1 MTPRE
6 ALKRYFGYDSFR
18 PGQEEIVSALLAGRD
33 ALAIMP
39 TGAGKSLCY
48 QVPALLLPGL
58 TLVIS
63 PLISLMQDQVKG
75 LNAAGI
81 HAAFINS
88 SLTETQIARALDLA
102 AEGSYKLVYVA
113 PERLESPVFRSFAA
127 GADISMVTVD
137 EAHCIS
143 QWGQDFR
150 PSYLKILD
158 FIDSLPR
165 RPIVSAFTAT
175 ATREVKDDIVCTL
188 RLHDPKVLVT
198 GFDRPNLYFQVE
210 RTRRKDDFVI
220 QYLRDHPGESGI
232 IYCAT
237 RKNVDKLQELLTE
250 YGFTA
255 TKYHAGLSA
264 EARRKNQN
272 DFIYDTA
279 PVIVATNA
287 FGMGIDKSNV
297 RFVLH
302 YNMPQSMENYYQ
314 EAGRAGRD
322 GLPSQCVLLF
332 SAQDVIINEEDCGTL
347 RGLTATAIKRNDD
360 VVQTLYDRIL
370 GRTALNDVIHPLTG
384 EVLCKAGEE
393 ITESIAEAIEK
404 SPLESVEIRSVLTCE
419 SRRGVCAKC
428 YGRNLATARMVQR
441 GEVVGVIAAQ
451 SIGEPGTQLTLR
463 TFHVGGVAAG
473 TAVETNVVSK
483 YEGRLEIDELRTVK
497 GKNPQGEAVDI
508 VISRQSEFRIVDP
521 KTEIVLYT
529 HNLPYGSM
537 LYMSDGAEVKKGDMI
552 CEWDPYNAVII
563 SEHEGKAVYD
573 SVIEGV
579 TYRDE
584 RDEQTGLSEKVIIES
599 KDKTKNP
606 VIKVINKEGEE
617 VKSYNLPVSAHVVV
631 KDNAKI
637 KAGDILIKI
646 PRAVGKSGGDI
657 TGGLP
662 RVTELFEARNPS
674 NPAIVSEIDGE
685 VTFGKIKRGNREIII
700 TSKEGDVRRYL
711 VPLSRQIIV
720 QENDYVK
727 AGGALSDG
735 AITPSDIL
743 NILGL
748 TKVQEYIV
756 NEVQEVYRMQ
766 GVKINDKH
774 FEVIVRQMM
783 SKVKIEDPGDTRFFE
798 DQIVDKWEF
807 MDVNDELYDKVV
819 VTDAGDSTAVQ
830 PGQIISMRKLR
841 DENSSLK
848 RRDLNLVKVR
858 DIVPATSTQ
867 ILQGITRAALQTSS
881 FISAAS
887 FQETTKVLNEAA
899 IQGKVDPLEN
909 LKENVICGHLIPG
922 GTGMREYDNLV
933 VGLKEDLEAIQ
944 AAK

>member
-332 SAQDVIINEEDCGTL
+332 SAQDVIINKFLLDKKDFAEMDDEEADLLRQRDLQRLQTMERYCQTTECLRNYILAYFGEHPIAPCGNCGSCNNDFDEVDMTDAAKWMINCVAELHGRYGKAILFGTL
-347 RGLTATAIKRNDD
+347 QGANRARLRELGAERFKSYGRMKDTPRETLERLLAQLLEDGYLVQSDD
-360 VVQTLYDRIL
+360 QYAVLHIGDI
-370 GRTALNDVIHPLTG
+370 APL
-384 EVLCKAGEE
+384 KAGGQVLVKLPPQREPE
-393 ITESIAEAIEK
+393 QARAPKPKRRSPMDALTSAGLELFSQLRQLRFDTAQREGLPPYVVFGDKSLVDMCLRAPRRAEDMLGIYGMGERKYEK
-404 SPLESVEIRSVLTCE
+404 
-419 SRRGVCAKC
+419 
-428 YGRNLATARMVQR
+428 YGAAFFA
-441 GEVVGVIAAQ
+441 VIAAYRADHPDAVL
-451 SIGEPGTQLTLR
+451 SLDPPAPEPEKPLPSEKKKKPPKAERPAFYLTAEDARSFNYQDSYTGAELKAALIE
-463 TFHVGGVAAG
+463 AAG
-473 TAVETNVVSK
+473 DPDVKAPTIK
-483 YEGRLEIDELRTVK
+483 EIDEWLLAQRLIGMERLPTKGFYYVPTPAGVDAGLRSEDKVSARGTPYSVLLFTPEAQRMVVEHFIK
-497 GKNPQGEAVDI
+497 PEASPSGEAV
-508 VISRQSEFRIVDP
+508 
-521 KTEIVLYT
+521 T
-529 HNLPYGSM
+529 
-537 LYMSDGAEVKKGDMI
+537 KGD
-552 CEWDPYNAVII
+552 
-563 SEHEGKAVYD
+563 
-573 SVIEGV
+573 
-579 TYRDE
+579 
-584 RDEQTGLSEKVIIES
+584 
-599 KDKTKNP
+599 
-606 VIKVINKEGEE
+606 
-617 VKSYNLPVSAHVVV
+617 
-631 KDNAKI
+631 
-637 KAGDILIKI
+637 
-646 PRAVGKSGGDI
+646 
-657 TGGLP
+657 
-662 RVTELFEARNPS
+662 
-674 NPAIVSEIDGE
+674 
-685 VTFGKIKRGNREIII
+685 
-700 TSKEGDVRRYL
+700 
-711 VPLSRQIIV
+711 
-720 QENDYVK
+720 
-727 AGGALSDG
+727 
-735 AITPSDIL
+735 
-743 NILGL
+743 
-748 TKVQEYIV
+748 
-756 NEVQEVYRMQ
+756 
-766 GVKINDKH
+766 
-774 FEVIVRQMM
+774 
-783 SKVKIEDPGDTRFFE
+783 
-798 DQIVDKWEF
+798 
-807 MDVNDELYDKVV
+807 
-819 VTDAGDSTAVQ
+819 
-830 PGQIISMRKLR
+830 
-841 DENSSLK
+841 
-848 RRDLNLVKVR
+848 
-858 DIVPATSTQ
+858 
-867 ILQGITRAALQTSS
+867 
-881 FISAAS
+881 
-887 FQETTKVLNEAA
+887 
-899 IQGKVDPLEN
+899 
-909 LKENVICGHLIPG
+909 
-922 GTGMREYDNLV
+922 
-933 VGLKEDLEAIQ
+933 
-944 AAK
+944 

>member
-1 MTPRE
+1 MTPLE
-6 ALKRYFGYDSFR
+6 SLKRYFGYDSFR

-113 PERLESPVFRSFAA
+113 PERLESPVFRSFAV
-127 GADISMVTVD
+127 GADISMITVD

-220 QYLRDHPGESGI
+220 QYLRGHPGESGI

-250 YGFTA
+250 YGFAA
-255 TKYHAGLSA
+255 TKYHAGLPA

-332 SAQDVIINEEDCGTL
+332 SAQDVIINKFLLDKKDFAEMDDEEADLLRQRDLQRLQTMERYCQTTECLRNYILAYFGEHPTAPCGNCGSCNNDFDEVDMTDAAKWMINCVAELHGRYGKAILFGTL
-347 RGLTATAIKRNDD
+347 QGANRARLRELGAERFKSYGRMKDTPRETLERLLAQLLEDGYLVQSDDQYAVLHIGDIAPLKAGGQVLVKLPPQREPEQTRAPKPKRRSPMDALTSAGLELFNQLRQLRFDTAQREGLPPYVVFGDKSLVDMCLRAPRRAEDMLGIYGMGERKYEKYGAAFFAVIDAYRADHPDAVLSLDPPAPEPEKPLPSEKKKKPPKAERPAFYLTADD
-360 VVQTLYDRIL
+360 ARSFNYQDSYTGAELKA
-370 GRTALNDVIHPLTG
+370 AL
-384 EVLCKAGEE
+384 
-393 ITESIAEAIEK
+393 IE
-404 SPLESVEIRSVLTCE
+404 
-419 SRRGVCAKC
+419 
-428 YGRNLATARMVQR
+428 
-441 GEVVGVIAAQ
+441 
-451 SIGEPGTQLTLR
+451 
-463 TFHVGGVAAG
+463 AAG
-473 TAVETNVVSK
+473 DPDVKAPTIK
-483 YEGRLEIDELRTVK
+483 EIDEWLLAQRLIGMERLPTKGFYYVPTPAGVDAGLRSEDKVSARGTPYSVLLFTPEAQRMVVEHFVK
-497 GKNPQGEAVDI
+497 AEASPTGEAV
-508 VISRQSEFRIVDP
+508 
-521 KTEIVLYT
+521 T
-529 HNLPYGSM
+529 
-537 LYMSDGAEVKKGDMI
+537 
-552 CEWDPYNAVII
+552 
-563 SEHEGKAVYD
+563 
-573 SVIEGV
+573 
-579 TYRDE
+579 
-584 RDEQTGLSEKVIIES
+584 
-599 KDKTKNP
+599 
-606 VIKVINKEGEE
+606 
-617 VKSYNLPVSAHVVV
+617 
-631 KDNAKI
+631 
-637 KAGDILIKI
+637 
-646 PRAVGKSGGDI
+646 
-657 TGGLP
+657 
-662 RVTELFEARNPS
+662 
-674 NPAIVSEIDGE
+674 
-685 VTFGKIKRGNREIII
+685 
-700 TSKEGDVRRYL
+700 EGD
-711 VPLSRQIIV
+711 
-720 QENDYVK
+720 
-727 AGGALSDG
+727 
-735 AITPSDIL
+735 
-743 NILGL
+743 
-748 TKVQEYIV
+748 
-756 NEVQEVYRMQ
+756 
-766 GVKINDKH
+766 
-774 FEVIVRQMM
+774 
-783 SKVKIEDPGDTRFFE
+783 
-798 DQIVDKWEF
+798 
-807 MDVNDELYDKVV
+807 
-819 VTDAGDSTAVQ
+819 
-830 PGQIISMRKLR
+830 
-841 DENSSLK
+841 
-848 RRDLNLVKVR
+848 
-858 DIVPATSTQ
+858 
-867 ILQGITRAALQTSS
+867 
-881 FISAAS
+881 
-887 FQETTKVLNEAA
+887 
-899 IQGKVDPLEN
+899 
-909 LKENVICGHLIPG
+909 
-922 GTGMREYDNLV
+922 
-933 VGLKEDLEAIQ
+933 
-944 AAK
+944 

>member
-1 MTPRE
+1 MTPLE
-6 ALKRYFGYDSFR
+6 TLKRYFGYDSFR

-113 PERLESPVFRSFAA
+113 PERLESPVFRSFSA

-250 YGFTA
+250 YGFAA

-332 SAQDVIINEEDCGTL
+332 SAQDVIINKFLLDKKDFAEMDDEEADLLRQRDLQRLQTMERYCQTTECLRNYILAYFGEHPTAPCGNCGSCNNDFDEVDMTDAAKWMINCVAELRGRYGKAILFGTL
-347 RGLTATAIKRNDD
+347 QGANRARLRELGAERFKSYGRMKDTPRETLERLLAQLLEDGYLVQSDDQYAVLHIGDIAPLKAGGQVLVKLPPQREPEKARAPKPKRRSPMDALTSAGLELFNQLRQLRFDTAQREGLPPYVVFGDKSLVDMCLRAPRRAEDMLGIYGMGERKYEKYGAAFFAVIDAYRADHPDAVLSLDPPAPEPEKPLPSEKKKKPPKAERPAFYLTAEDARSFNYQDSYTGAELKA
-360 VVQTLYDRIL
+360 
-370 GRTALNDVIHPLTG
+370 AL
-384 EVLCKAGEE
+384 
-393 ITESIAEAIEK
+393 IE
-404 SPLESVEIRSVLTCE
+404 
-419 SRRGVCAKC
+419 
-428 YGRNLATARMVQR
+428 
-441 GEVVGVIAAQ
+441 
-451 SIGEPGTQLTLR
+451 
-463 TFHVGGVAAG
+463 AAG
-473 TAVETNVVSK
+473 DPDVKAPTIK
-483 YEGRLEIDELRTVK
+483 EIDEWLLAQRLIGMERLPTKGFYYMPTPAGVDAGLR
-497 GKNPQGEAVDI
+497 
-508 VISRQSEFRIVDP
+508 SE
-521 KTEIVLYT
+521 
-529 HNLPYGSM
+529 
-537 LYMSDGAEVKKGDMI
+537 
-552 CEWDPYNAVII
+552 
-563 SEHEGKAVYD
+563 
-573 SVIEGV
+573 
-579 TYRDE
+579 
-584 RDEQTGLSEKVIIES
+584 
-599 KDKTKNP
+599 DK
-606 VIKVINKEGEE
+606 
-617 VKSYNLPVSAHVVV
+617 VSARGTPYSVLLFTPEAQRMVVEHF
-631 KDNAKI
+631 I
-637 KAGDILIKI
+637 KPD
-646 PRAVGKSGGDI
+646 
-657 TGGLP
+657 
-662 RVTELFEARNPS
+662 
-674 NPAIVSEIDGE
+674 
-685 VTFGKIKRGNREIII
+685 
-700 TSKEGDVRRYL
+700 
-711 VPLSRQIIV
+711 
-720 QENDYVK
+720 
-727 AGGALSDG
+727 
-735 AITPSDIL
+735 
-743 NILGL
+743 
-748 TKVQEYIV
+748 
-756 NEVQEVYRMQ
+756 
-766 GVKINDKH
+766 
-774 FEVIVRQMM
+774 
-783 SKVKIEDPGDTRFFE
+783 
-798 DQIVDKWEF
+798 
-807 MDVNDELYDKVV
+807 
-819 VTDAGDSTAVQ
+819 
-830 PGQIISMRKLR
+830 
-841 DENSSLK
+841 
-848 RRDLNLVKVR
+848 
-858 DIVPATSTQ
+858 
-867 ILQGITRAALQTSS
+867 
-881 FISAAS
+881 
-887 FQETTKVLNEAA
+887 
-899 IQGKVDPLEN
+899 
-909 LKENVICGHLIPG
+909 
-922 GTGMREYDNLV
+922 
-933 VGLKEDLEAIQ
+933 
-944 AAK
+944 

>member
-250 YGFTA
+250 YGFAA

-332 SAQDVIINEEDCGTL
+332 SAQDVIINKFLLDKKDFAEMDDEEADLLRQRDLQRLQTMERYCQTTECLRNYILAYFGEHPTAPCGNCGSCNNDFDEVDMTDAAKWMINCVAELHGRYGKAILFGTL
-347 RGLTATAIKRNDD
+347 QGANRARLRE
-360 VVQTLYDRIL
+360 L
-370 GRTALNDVIHPLTG
+370 G
-384 EVLCKAGEE
+384 
-393 ITESIAEAIEK
+393 AERFK
-404 SPLESVEIRSVLTCE
+404 S
-419 SRRGVCAKC
+419 
-428 YGRNLATARMVQR
+428 YGRMKDTPRETLERLLAQLLEDGYLVQSDD
-441 GEVVGVIAAQ
+441 Q
-451 SIGEPGTQLTLR
+451 Y
-463 TFHVGGVAAG
+463 
-473 TAVETNVVSK
+473 AV
-483 YEGRLEIDELRTVK
+483 LHI
-497 GKNPQGEAVDI
+497 
-508 VISRQSEFRIVDP
+508 
-521 KTEIVLYT
+521 
-529 HNLPYGSM
+529 
-537 LYMSDGAEVKKGDMI
+537 
-552 CEWDPYNAVII
+552 
-563 SEHEGKAVYD
+563 
-573 SVIEGV
+573 
-579 TYRDE
+579 
-584 RDEQTGLSEKVIIES
+584 
-599 KDKTKNP
+599 
-606 VIKVINKEGEE
+606 
-617 VKSYNLPVSAHVVV
+617 
-631 KDNAKI
+631 
-637 KAGDILIKI
+637 GDI
-646 PRAVGKSGGDI
+646 A
-657 TGGLP
+657 
-662 RVTELFEARNPS
+662 
-674 NPAIVSEIDGE
+674 
-685 VTFGKIKRGNREIII
+685 
-700 TSKEGDVRRYL
+700 
-711 VPLSRQIIV
+711 PL
-720 QENDYVK
+720 K
-727 AGGALSDG
+727 AGGQVL
-735 AITPSDIL
+735 
-743 NILGL
+743 
-748 TKVQEYIV
+748 
-756 NEVQEVYRMQ
+756 
-766 GVKINDKH
+766 VKLPPQR
-774 FEVIVRQMM
+774 EPEQ
-783 SKVKIEDPGDTRFFE
+783 TRAP
-798 DQIVDKWEF
+798 K
-807 MDVNDELYDKVV
+807 
-819 VTDAGDSTAVQ
+819 
-830 PGQIISMRKLR
+830 P
-841 DENSSLK
+841 K
-848 RRDLNLVKVR
+848 RRSPMDALTSAGLELFNQLRQLRFDTAQREGLPPYVVFGDKSLVDMCLRAPRRAEDMLGIYGMGERKYEKYGAAFFAVIDAYR
-858 DIVPATSTQ
+858 ADHPDAVLSLDPPAPEPEKPLPSEKKKKPPKAERPAFYLTAEDARSFNYQDSYTGAE
-867 ILQGITRAALQTSS
+867 LKAAL
-881 FISAAS
+881 I
-887 FQETTKVLNEAA
+887 EAA
-899 IQGKVDPLEN
+899 GASLRYLPPYSPDFNPIENAFAKLKALLRKAAARTVEALWTAIGRLVDLFTPAECAN
-909 LKENVICGHLIPG
+909 YFEAAG
-922 GTGMREYDNLV
+922 YD
-933 VGLKEDLEAIQ
+933 AT
-944 AAK
+944 

>member
-250 YGFTA
+250 YGFAA

-332 SAQDVIINEEDCGTL
+332 SAQDVIINKFLLDKKDFAEMDDEEADLLRQRDLQRLQTMERYCQTTECLRNYILAYFGEHPTAPCGNCGSCNNDFDEVDMTDAAKWMINCVAELRGRYGKAILFGTL
-347 RGLTATAIKRNDD
+347 QGANRARLRELGAERFKSYGRMKDTPRETLERLLAQLLEDGYLVQSDDQYAVLHIGDIAPLKAGGQVLVKLPPQREPEQARAPKPKRRSPMDALTSAGLELFSQLRQLRFDTAQREGLPPYVVFGDKSLVDMCLRAPRRAEDMLGIYGMGERKYEKYGAAFFAVIDAYRADHPDAVLSLDPPAPEPEKPLPSEKKKKPPKAERPAFYLTAEDARSFNYQDSYTGAELKAALIEAVGDPDVKAPTIK
-360 VVQTLYDRIL
+360 
-370 GRTALNDVIHPLTG
+370 
-384 EVLCKAGEE
+384 
-393 ITESIAEAIEK
+393 
-404 SPLESVEIRSVLTCE
+404 
-419 SRRGVCAKC
+419 
-428 YGRNLATARMVQR
+428 
-441 GEVVGVIAAQ
+441 
-451 SIGEPGTQLTLR
+451 
-463 TFHVGGVAAG
+463 
-473 TAVETNVVSK
+473 
-483 YEGRLEIDELRTVK
+483 EIDEWLLAQRLIGMERLPTKGFYYVPTPSGVDAGLR
-497 GKNPQGEAVDI
+497 
-508 VISRQSEFRIVDP
+508 SE
-521 KTEIVLYT
+521 
-529 HNLPYGSM
+529 
-537 LYMSDGAEVKKGDMI
+537 
-552 CEWDPYNAVII
+552 
-563 SEHEGKAVYD
+563 
-573 SVIEGV
+573 
-579 TYRDE
+579 
-584 RDEQTGLSEKVIIES
+584 
-599 KDKTKNP
+599 DK
-606 VIKVINKEGEE
+606 
-617 VKSYNLPVSAHVVV
+617 VSARGTPYSVLLFTPEAQRMVVEHF
-631 KDNAKI
+631 I
-637 KAGDILIKI
+637 KPD
-646 PRAVGKSGGDI
+646 
-657 TGGLP
+657 
-662 RVTELFEARNPS
+662 
-674 NPAIVSEIDGE
+674 
-685 VTFGKIKRGNREIII
+685 
-700 TSKEGDVRRYL
+700 
-711 VPLSRQIIV
+711 
-720 QENDYVK
+720 
-727 AGGALSDG
+727 
-735 AITPSDIL
+735 
-743 NILGL
+743 
-748 TKVQEYIV
+748 
-756 NEVQEVYRMQ
+756 
-766 GVKINDKH
+766 
-774 FEVIVRQMM
+774 
-783 SKVKIEDPGDTRFFE
+783 
-798 DQIVDKWEF
+798 
-807 MDVNDELYDKVV
+807 
-819 VTDAGDSTAVQ
+819 
-830 PGQIISMRKLR
+830 
-841 DENSSLK
+841 
-848 RRDLNLVKVR
+848 
-858 DIVPATSTQ
+858 
-867 ILQGITRAALQTSS
+867 
-881 FISAAS
+881 
-887 FQETTKVLNEAA
+887 
-899 IQGKVDPLEN
+899 
-909 LKENVICGHLIPG
+909 
-922 GTGMREYDNLV
+922 
-933 VGLKEDLEAIQ
+933 
-944 AAK
+944 

>member
-88 SLTETQIARALDLA
+88 SLTETQIAHALDLA

-250 YGFTA
+250 YGFAA

-332 SAQDVIINEEDCGTL
+332 SAQDVIINKFLLDKKDFAEMDDEEADLLRQRDLQRLQTMERYCQTTECLRNYILAYFGEHPTAPCGNCGSCNNDFDEVDMTDAAKWMINCVAELHGRYGKAMLFGTL
-347 RGLTATAIKRNDD
+347 QGANRARLRELGAERFKSYGRMKDTPRETLERLLAQLLEDGYLVQSDDQYAVLHIGDIAPLKAGGQVLVKLPPQREPVQARAPKPKRRSPMDALTSAGLELFNQLRQLRFDTAQREGLPPYVVFGDKSLVDMCLRAPRRAEDMLGIYGMGERKYEKYGASFFAVIDAYRADHPDAVLSLDPPAPEPEKPLPSEKKKKPPKAERPAFYLTAEDARSFNYQDSYTGAELKA
-360 VVQTLYDRIL
+360 
-370 GRTALNDVIHPLTG
+370 AL
-384 EVLCKAGEE
+384 
-393 ITESIAEAIEK
+393 IE
-404 SPLESVEIRSVLTCE
+404 
-419 SRRGVCAKC
+419 
-428 YGRNLATARMVQR
+428 
-441 GEVVGVIAAQ
+441 
-451 SIGEPGTQLTLR
+451 
-463 TFHVGGVAAG
+463 AAG
-473 TAVETNVVSK
+473 DPDVKAPTI
-483 YEGRLEIDELRTVK
+483 REIDEWLLAQRLIGMERLPTKGFYYVPTPAGVDAGLRSEDKVSARGTPYSVLLFTPEAQRMVVEHFIK
-497 GKNPQGEAVDI
+497 PEASPSGEAV
-508 VISRQSEFRIVDP
+508 
-521 KTEIVLYT
+521 
-529 HNLPYGSM
+529 
-537 LYMSDGAEVKKGDMI
+537 
-552 CEWDPYNAVII
+552 
-563 SEHEGKAVYD
+563 
-573 SVIEGV
+573 IEG
-579 TYRDE
+579 D
-584 RDEQTGLSEKVIIES
+584 
-599 KDKTKNP
+599 
-606 VIKVINKEGEE
+606 
-617 VKSYNLPVSAHVVV
+617 
-631 KDNAKI
+631 
-637 KAGDILIKI
+637 
-646 PRAVGKSGGDI
+646 
-657 TGGLP
+657 
-662 RVTELFEARNPS
+662 
-674 NPAIVSEIDGE
+674 
-685 VTFGKIKRGNREIII
+685 
-700 TSKEGDVRRYL
+700 
-711 VPLSRQIIV
+711 
-720 QENDYVK
+720 
-727 AGGALSDG
+727 
-735 AITPSDIL
+735 
-743 NILGL
+743 
-748 TKVQEYIV
+748 
-756 NEVQEVYRMQ
+756 
-766 GVKINDKH
+766 
-774 FEVIVRQMM
+774 
-783 SKVKIEDPGDTRFFE
+783 
-798 DQIVDKWEF
+798 
-807 MDVNDELYDKVV
+807 
-819 VTDAGDSTAVQ
+819 
-830 PGQIISMRKLR
+830 
-841 DENSSLK
+841 
-848 RRDLNLVKVR
+848 
-858 DIVPATSTQ
+858 
-867 ILQGITRAALQTSS
+867 
-881 FISAAS
+881 
-887 FQETTKVLNEAA
+887 
-899 IQGKVDPLEN
+899 
-909 LKENVICGHLIPG
+909 
-922 GTGMREYDNLV
+922 
-933 VGLKEDLEAIQ
+933 
-944 AAK
+944 

>member
-250 YGFTA
+250 YGFAA

-332 SAQDVIINEEDCGTL
+332 SAQDVIINKFLLDKKDFAEMDDEEADLLRQRDLQRLQTMERYCQTTECLRNYILAYFGEHPTAPCGNCGSCNNDFDEVDMTDAAKWMINCVAELRGRYGKAILFGTL
-347 RGLTATAIKRNDD
+347 QGANRARLRELGAEHFKSYGRMKDTPRETLERLLAQLLEDGYLVQSDDQYAVLHIGDIAPLKAGGQVLVKLPPQREPEQARAPKPKRRSPMDALTSAGQELFNQLRQLRFDTAQREGLPPYVVFGDKSLVDMCLRAPRRAEDMLGIYGMGERKYEKYGAAFFAVIDAYRADHPDAVLSQDPPAPEPEKPLPSEKKKKPPKAERPAFYLTAEDARSFNYQDSYTGAELKA
-360 VVQTLYDRIL
+360 
-370 GRTALNDVIHPLTG
+370 AL
-384 EVLCKAGEE
+384 
-393 ITESIAEAIEK
+393 IE
-404 SPLESVEIRSVLTCE
+404 
-419 SRRGVCAKC
+419 
-428 YGRNLATARMVQR
+428 
-441 GEVVGVIAAQ
+441 
-451 SIGEPGTQLTLR
+451 
-463 TFHVGGVAAG
+463 AAG
-473 TAVETNVVSK
+473 DPDVKAPTIK
-483 YEGRLEIDELRTVK
+483 EIDEWLLAQRLIGMERLPTKGFYYVPTPAGVDAGLR
-497 GKNPQGEAVDI
+497 
-508 VISRQSEFRIVDP
+508 SE
-521 KTEIVLYT
+521 
-529 HNLPYGSM
+529 
-537 LYMSDGAEVKKGDMI
+537 
-552 CEWDPYNAVII
+552 
-563 SEHEGKAVYD
+563 
-573 SVIEGV
+573 
-579 TYRDE
+579 
-584 RDEQTGLSEKVIIES
+584 
-599 KDKTKNP
+599 DK
-606 VIKVINKEGEE
+606 
-617 VKSYNLPVSAHVVV
+617 VSARGTPYSVLLFTPEAQRMVVEHF
-631 KDNAKI
+631 I
-637 KAGDILIKI
+637 KPD
-646 PRAVGKSGGDI
+646 
-657 TGGLP
+657 
-662 RVTELFEARNPS
+662 
-674 NPAIVSEIDGE
+674 
-685 VTFGKIKRGNREIII
+685 
-700 TSKEGDVRRYL
+700 
-711 VPLSRQIIV
+711 
-720 QENDYVK
+720 
-727 AGGALSDG
+727 
-735 AITPSDIL
+735 
-743 NILGL
+743 
-748 TKVQEYIV
+748 
-756 NEVQEVYRMQ
+756 
-766 GVKINDKH
+766 
-774 FEVIVRQMM
+774 
-783 SKVKIEDPGDTRFFE
+783 
-798 DQIVDKWEF
+798 
-807 MDVNDELYDKVV
+807 
-819 VTDAGDSTAVQ
+819 
-830 PGQIISMRKLR
+830 
-841 DENSSLK
+841 
-848 RRDLNLVKVR
+848 
-858 DIVPATSTQ
+858 
-867 ILQGITRAALQTSS
+867 
-881 FISAAS
+881 
-887 FQETTKVLNEAA
+887 
-899 IQGKVDPLEN
+899 
-909 LKENVICGHLIPG
+909 
-922 GTGMREYDNLV
+922 
-933 VGLKEDLEAIQ
+933 
-944 AAK
+944 

>member
-220 QYLRDHPGESGI
+220 QYLRGHPGESGI

-250 YGFTA
+250 YGFAA

-322 GLPSQCVLLF
+322 GLSSQCVLLF
-332 SAQDVIINEEDCGTL
+332 SAQDVIINKFLLDKKDFAEMDDEEADLLRQRDLQRLQTMERYCQTTECLRNYILAYFGEHPTAPCGNCGSCNNDFDEVDMTDAAKWMINCVAELRGRYGKAILFGTL
-347 RGLTATAIKRNDD
+347 QGANRARLRELGAERFKSYGRMKDTPRETLERLLAQLLEDGYLVQSDDQYAVLHIGDIAPLKAGGQVLVKLPPQRETEQARAPKPKRRSPMDALTSAGLELFNQLRQLRFDTAQREGLPPYVVFGDKSLVDMCLRAPRRAEDMLGIYGMGERKYEKYGAAFFAVIDAYRADHPDAVLSLDPPAPEPEKPLPSEKKKKPPKAERPAFYLTAEDARSFNYQDSYTGAELKA
-360 VVQTLYDRIL
+360 
-370 GRTALNDVIHPLTG
+370 AL
-384 EVLCKAGEE
+384 
-393 ITESIAEAIEK
+393 IE
-404 SPLESVEIRSVLTCE
+404 
-419 SRRGVCAKC
+419 
-428 YGRNLATARMVQR
+428 
-441 GEVVGVIAAQ
+441 
-451 SIGEPGTQLTLR
+451 
-463 TFHVGGVAAG
+463 AAG
-473 TAVETNVVSK
+473 DPDVKAPTIK
-483 YEGRLEIDELRTVK
+483 EIDEWLLAQRLIGMERLPTKGFYYVPTPAGVDAGLRSEDKVSARGTPYSVLLFTPEAQRMVVEHFIK
-497 GKNPQGEAVDI
+497 PEASPSGEAV
-508 VISRQSEFRIVDP
+508 
-521 KTEIVLYT
+521 T
-529 HNLPYGSM
+529 
-537 LYMSDGAEVKKGDMI
+537 
-552 CEWDPYNAVII
+552 
-563 SEHEGKAVYD
+563 
-573 SVIEGV
+573 
-579 TYRDE
+579 
-584 RDEQTGLSEKVIIES
+584 
-599 KDKTKNP
+599 
-606 VIKVINKEGEE
+606 
-617 VKSYNLPVSAHVVV
+617 
-631 KDNAKI
+631 
-637 KAGDILIKI
+637 
-646 PRAVGKSGGDI
+646 
-657 TGGLP
+657 
-662 RVTELFEARNPS
+662 
-674 NPAIVSEIDGE
+674 
-685 VTFGKIKRGNREIII
+685 
-700 TSKEGDVRRYL
+700 EGD
-711 VPLSRQIIV
+711 
-720 QENDYVK
+720 
-727 AGGALSDG
+727 
-735 AITPSDIL
+735 
-743 NILGL
+743 
-748 TKVQEYIV
+748 
-756 NEVQEVYRMQ
+756 
-766 GVKINDKH
+766 
-774 FEVIVRQMM
+774 
-783 SKVKIEDPGDTRFFE
+783 
-798 DQIVDKWEF
+798 
-807 MDVNDELYDKVV
+807 
-819 VTDAGDSTAVQ
+819 
-830 PGQIISMRKLR
+830 
-841 DENSSLK
+841 
-848 RRDLNLVKVR
+848 
-858 DIVPATSTQ
+858 
-867 ILQGITRAALQTSS
+867 
-881 FISAAS
+881 
-887 FQETTKVLNEAA
+887 
-899 IQGKVDPLEN
+899 
-909 LKENVICGHLIPG
+909 
-922 GTGMREYDNLV
+922 
-933 VGLKEDLEAIQ
+933 
-944 AAK
+944 

>member
-250 YGFTA
+250 YGFAA

-332 SAQDVIINEEDCGTL
+332 SAQDVIINKFLLDKKDFAEMDDEEADLLRQRDLQRLQTMERYCQTTECLRNYILAYFGEHPTAPCGNCGSCNNDFDEVDMTDAAKWMINCVAELRGRYGKAILFGTL
-347 RGLTATAIKRNDD
+347 QGANRARLRELGAERFKSYGRMKDTPRETLERLLAQLLEDGYLVQSDDQYAVLHIGDIATLKAGGQVLVKLPPQREPEKARAPKPKRRSPMDALTSAGLELFSQLRQLRFDTAQREGLPPYVVFGDKSLVDMCLRAPRRAEDMLGIYGMGERKYEKYGAAFFAVIDAYRADHPDAVLSLDPPAPEPEKPLPSEKKKKPPKAERPAFYLTAEDARSFNYQDSYTGAELKA
-360 VVQTLYDRIL
+360 
-370 GRTALNDVIHPLTG
+370 AL
-384 EVLCKAGEE
+384 
-393 ITESIAEAIEK
+393 IE
-404 SPLESVEIRSVLTCE
+404 
-419 SRRGVCAKC
+419 
-428 YGRNLATARMVQR
+428 
-441 GEVVGVIAAQ
+441 
-451 SIGEPGTQLTLR
+451 
-463 TFHVGGVAAG
+463 AAG
-473 TAVETNVVSK
+473 DPDVKAPTIK
-483 YEGRLEIDELRTVK
+483 EIDEWLLAQRLIGMERLPTKGFYYVPTPAGVDAGLR
-497 GKNPQGEAVDI
+497 
-508 VISRQSEFRIVDP
+508 SE
-521 KTEIVLYT
+521 
-529 HNLPYGSM
+529 
-537 LYMSDGAEVKKGDMI
+537 
-552 CEWDPYNAVII
+552 
-563 SEHEGKAVYD
+563 
-573 SVIEGV
+573 
-579 TYRDE
+579 
-584 RDEQTGLSEKVIIES
+584 
-599 KDKTKNP
+599 DK
-606 VIKVINKEGEE
+606 
-617 VKSYNLPVSAHVVV
+617 VSARGTPYSVLLFTPEAQRMVVEHF
-631 KDNAKI
+631 I
-637 KAGDILIKI
+637 KPD
-646 PRAVGKSGGDI
+646 
-657 TGGLP
+657 
-662 RVTELFEARNPS
+662 
-674 NPAIVSEIDGE
+674 
-685 VTFGKIKRGNREIII
+685 
-700 TSKEGDVRRYL
+700 
-711 VPLSRQIIV
+711 
-720 QENDYVK
+720 
-727 AGGALSDG
+727 
-735 AITPSDIL
+735 
-743 NILGL
+743 
-748 TKVQEYIV
+748 
-756 NEVQEVYRMQ
+756 
-766 GVKINDKH
+766 
-774 FEVIVRQMM
+774 
-783 SKVKIEDPGDTRFFE
+783 
-798 DQIVDKWEF
+798 
-807 MDVNDELYDKVV
+807 
-819 VTDAGDSTAVQ
+819 
-830 PGQIISMRKLR
+830 
-841 DENSSLK
+841 
-848 RRDLNLVKVR
+848 
-858 DIVPATSTQ
+858 
-867 ILQGITRAALQTSS
+867 
-881 FISAAS
+881 
-887 FQETTKVLNEAA
+887 
-899 IQGKVDPLEN
+899 
-909 LKENVICGHLIPG
+909 
-922 GTGMREYDNLV
+922 
-933 VGLKEDLEAIQ
+933 
-944 AAK
+944 

>member
-220 QYLRDHPGESGI
+220 QYLRGHPGESGI

-250 YGFTA
+250 YGFAA
-255 TKYHAGLSA
+255 TKYHAGLPA

-332 SAQDVIINEEDCGTL
+332 SAQDVIINKFLLDKKDFAEMDDEEADLLRQRDLQRLQTMERYCQTTECLRNYILAYFGEHPTAPCGNCGSCNNDFDEIDMTDAAKWMINCVAELHGRYGKAILFGTL
-347 RGLTATAIKRNDD
+347 QGANRARLRELGAERFKSYGRMKDIPRETLERLLAQLLEDGYLVQSDDQYAVLHIGDIAPLKAGGQVLVKLPPQREPEQARAPKPKRRNPMDALTSAGLELFNQLRQLRFDTAQREGLPPYVVFGDKSLVDMCLRAPRRAEDMLGIYGMGERKYEKYGAAFFAVIDAYRADHPDAVLSLDPPAPEPEKPLPSEKKKKPPKAERPAFYLTAED
-360 VVQTLYDRIL
+360 VRSFNYQDSYTGAELKA
-370 GRTALNDVIHPLTG
+370 AL
-384 EVLCKAGEE
+384 
-393 ITESIAEAIEK
+393 IE
-404 SPLESVEIRSVLTCE
+404 
-419 SRRGVCAKC
+419 
-428 YGRNLATARMVQR
+428 
-441 GEVVGVIAAQ
+441 
-451 SIGEPGTQLTLR
+451 
-463 TFHVGGVAAG
+463 AAG
-473 TAVETNVVSK
+473 DPDVKAPTIK
-483 YEGRLEIDELRTVK
+483 EIDEWLLAQRLIGMERLPTKGFYYVPTPAGVDAGLR
-497 GKNPQGEAVDI
+497 
-508 VISRQSEFRIVDP
+508 SE
-521 KTEIVLYT
+521 
-529 HNLPYGSM
+529 
-537 LYMSDGAEVKKGDMI
+537 
-552 CEWDPYNAVII
+552 
-563 SEHEGKAVYD
+563 
-573 SVIEGV
+573 
-579 TYRDE
+579 
-584 RDEQTGLSEKVIIES
+584 
-599 KDKTKNP
+599 DK
-606 VIKVINKEGEE
+606 
-617 VKSYNLPVSAHVVV
+617 VSARGTPYSVLLFTPEAQRMVVEHF
-631 KDNAKI
+631 I
-637 KAGDILIKI
+637 KPD
-646 PRAVGKSGGDI
+646 
-657 TGGLP
+657 
-662 RVTELFEARNPS
+662 
-674 NPAIVSEIDGE
+674 
-685 VTFGKIKRGNREIII
+685 
-700 TSKEGDVRRYL
+700 
-711 VPLSRQIIV
+711 
-720 QENDYVK
+720 
-727 AGGALSDG
+727 
-735 AITPSDIL
+735 
-743 NILGL
+743 
-748 TKVQEYIV
+748 
-756 NEVQEVYRMQ
+756 
-766 GVKINDKH
+766 
-774 FEVIVRQMM
+774 
-783 SKVKIEDPGDTRFFE
+783 
-798 DQIVDKWEF
+798 
-807 MDVNDELYDKVV
+807 
-819 VTDAGDSTAVQ
+819 
-830 PGQIISMRKLR
+830 
-841 DENSSLK
+841 
-848 RRDLNLVKVR
+848 
-858 DIVPATSTQ
+858 
-867 ILQGITRAALQTSS
+867 
-881 FISAAS
+881 
-887 FQETTKVLNEAA
+887 
-899 IQGKVDPLEN
+899 
-909 LKENVICGHLIPG
+909 
-922 GTGMREYDNLV
+922 
-933 VGLKEDLEAIQ
+933 
-944 AAK
+944 

>member
-113 PERLESPVFRSFAA
+113 PERLESPVFRSFSA

-250 YGFTA
+250 YGFAA

-332 SAQDVIINEEDCGTL
+332 SAQDVIINKFLLDKKDFAEMDDEEADLLRQRDLQRLQTMERYCQTTECLRNYILAYFGEHPTAPCGNCGSCNNDFDEVDMTDTAKWMINCVAELRGRYGKAILFGTL
-347 RGLTATAIKRNDD
+347 QGANRARLRELGAERFKSYGRMKDTPRETLERLLAQLLEDGYLVQSDDQYAVLHIGDIAPLKAGGQVLVKLPPQREPEKARAPKPKRRSPMDALTSAGLELFNQLRQLRFDTAQREGLPPYVVFGDKSLVDMCLRAPRRAEDMLGIYGMGERKYEKYGAAFFAVIDAYRADHPDAVLSLDPPAPEPEKPLPSEKKKKPPKAERPAFYLTAEDARSFNYQDSYTGAELKA
-360 VVQTLYDRIL
+360 
-370 GRTALNDVIHPLTG
+370 AL
-384 EVLCKAGEE
+384 
-393 ITESIAEAIEK
+393 IE
-404 SPLESVEIRSVLTCE
+404 
-419 SRRGVCAKC
+419 
-428 YGRNLATARMVQR
+428 
-441 GEVVGVIAAQ
+441 
-451 SIGEPGTQLTLR
+451 
-463 TFHVGGVAAG
+463 AAG
-473 TAVETNVVSK
+473 DPDVKAPTIK
-483 YEGRLEIDELRTVK
+483 EIDEWLLAQRLIGMERLPTKGFYYVPTPAGVDAGLR
-497 GKNPQGEAVDI
+497 
-508 VISRQSEFRIVDP
+508 SE
-521 KTEIVLYT
+521 
-529 HNLPYGSM
+529 
-537 LYMSDGAEVKKGDMI
+537 
-552 CEWDPYNAVII
+552 
-563 SEHEGKAVYD
+563 
-573 SVIEGV
+573 
-579 TYRDE
+579 
-584 RDEQTGLSEKVIIES
+584 
-599 KDKTKNP
+599 DK
-606 VIKVINKEGEE
+606 
-617 VKSYNLPVSAHVVV
+617 VSARGTPYSVLLFTPEAQRMVVEHF
-631 KDNAKI
+631 I
-637 KAGDILIKI
+637 KPD
-646 PRAVGKSGGDI
+646 
-657 TGGLP
+657 
-662 RVTELFEARNPS
+662 
-674 NPAIVSEIDGE
+674 
-685 VTFGKIKRGNREIII
+685 
-700 TSKEGDVRRYL
+700 
-711 VPLSRQIIV
+711 
-720 QENDYVK
+720 
-727 AGGALSDG
+727 
-735 AITPSDIL
+735 
-743 NILGL
+743 
-748 TKVQEYIV
+748 
-756 NEVQEVYRMQ
+756 
-766 GVKINDKH
+766 
-774 FEVIVRQMM
+774 
-783 SKVKIEDPGDTRFFE
+783 
-798 DQIVDKWEF
+798 
-807 MDVNDELYDKVV
+807 
-819 VTDAGDSTAVQ
+819 
-830 PGQIISMRKLR
+830 
-841 DENSSLK
+841 
-848 RRDLNLVKVR
+848 
-858 DIVPATSTQ
+858 
-867 ILQGITRAALQTSS
+867 
-881 FISAAS
+881 
-887 FQETTKVLNEAA
+887 
-899 IQGKVDPLEN
+899 
-909 LKENVICGHLIPG
+909 
-922 GTGMREYDNLV
+922 
-933 VGLKEDLEAIQ
+933 
-944 AAK
+944 

>member
-250 YGFTA
+250 YGFAA
-255 TKYHAGLSA
+255 TKYHAGLPA

-332 SAQDVIINEEDCGTL
+332 SAQDVIINKFLLDKKDFAEMDDEEADLLRQRDLQRLQTMERYCQTTECLRNYILAYFGEHPTAPCGNCGSCNNDFDEVDMTDAAKWMINCVAELRGRYGKAILFGTL
-347 RGLTATAIKRNDD
+347 QGANRARLRELGAERFKSYGRMKDTPRETLERLLAQLLEDGYLVQSDDQYAVLHIGDIAPLKAGGQVLVKLPPQREPEQTRAPKPKRRSPMDALTSAGLELFNQLRQLRFDTAQREGLPPYVVFGDKSLVDMCLRAPRRAEDMLGIYGMGERKYEKYGAAFFAVIDAYRADHPDAVLSLDPPAPEPEKPLPSEKKKKPPKAKRPAFYLTAEDARSFNYQDSYTGAELKA
-360 VVQTLYDRIL
+360 
-370 GRTALNDVIHPLTG
+370 AL
-384 EVLCKAGEE
+384 
-393 ITESIAEAIEK
+393 IE
-404 SPLESVEIRSVLTCE
+404 
-419 SRRGVCAKC
+419 
-428 YGRNLATARMVQR
+428 
-441 GEVVGVIAAQ
+441 
-451 SIGEPGTQLTLR
+451 
-463 TFHVGGVAAG
+463 AAG
-473 TAVETNVVSK
+473 DPDVKAPTIK
-483 YEGRLEIDELRTVK
+483 EIDEWLLAQRLIGMERLPTKGFYYVPTPAGVDAGLRSEDKVSARGTPYSVLLFTPEAQRMVVEHFVK
-497 GKNPQGEAVDI
+497 PEASPSGEAV
-508 VISRQSEFRIVDP
+508 
-521 KTEIVLYT
+521 T
-529 HNLPYGSM
+529 
-537 LYMSDGAEVKKGDMI
+537 
-552 CEWDPYNAVII
+552 
-563 SEHEGKAVYD
+563 
-573 SVIEGV
+573 
-579 TYRDE
+579 
-584 RDEQTGLSEKVIIES
+584 
-599 KDKTKNP
+599 
-606 VIKVINKEGEE
+606 
-617 VKSYNLPVSAHVVV
+617 
-631 KDNAKI
+631 
-637 KAGDILIKI
+637 
-646 PRAVGKSGGDI
+646 
-657 TGGLP
+657 
-662 RVTELFEARNPS
+662 
-674 NPAIVSEIDGE
+674 
-685 VTFGKIKRGNREIII
+685 
-700 TSKEGDVRRYL
+700 EGD
-711 VPLSRQIIV
+711 
-720 QENDYVK
+720 
-727 AGGALSDG
+727 
-735 AITPSDIL
+735 
-743 NILGL
+743 
-748 TKVQEYIV
+748 
-756 NEVQEVYRMQ
+756 
-766 GVKINDKH
+766 
-774 FEVIVRQMM
+774 
-783 SKVKIEDPGDTRFFE
+783 
-798 DQIVDKWEF
+798 
-807 MDVNDELYDKVV
+807 
-819 VTDAGDSTAVQ
+819 
-830 PGQIISMRKLR
+830 
-841 DENSSLK
+841 
-848 RRDLNLVKVR
+848 
-858 DIVPATSTQ
+858 
-867 ILQGITRAALQTSS
+867 
-881 FISAAS
+881 
-887 FQETTKVLNEAA
+887 
-899 IQGKVDPLEN
+899 
-909 LKENVICGHLIPG
+909 
-922 GTGMREYDNLV
+922 
-933 VGLKEDLEAIQ
+933 
-944 AAK
+944 

>member
-250 YGFTA
+250 YGFAA
-255 TKYHAGLSA
+255 TKYHAGLPA

-332 SAQDVIINEEDCGTL
+332 SAQDVIINKFLLDKKDFAEMDDEEADLLRQRDLQRLQTMERYCQTTECLRNYILAYFGEHPTAPCGNCGSCNNDFDEVDMTDAAKWMINCVAELHGRYGKAILFGTL
-347 RGLTATAIKRNDD
+347 QGANRARLRELGAERFKSYGRMKDTPRETLERLLAQLLEDGYLVQSDD
-360 VVQTLYDRIL
+360 QYAVLHIGDI
-370 GRTALNDVIHPLTG
+370 APL
-384 EVLCKAGEE
+384 KAGGQVLVKLPPQREPE
-393 ITESIAEAIEK
+393 QARAPKPKRRSPMDALTSAGLELFSQLRQLRFDTAQREGLPPYVVFGDKSLVDMCLRAPRRAEDMLGIYGMGERKYEK
-404 SPLESVEIRSVLTCE
+404 
-419 SRRGVCAKC
+419 
-428 YGRNLATARMVQR
+428 YGAAFFA
-441 GEVVGVIAAQ
+441 VIAAYRADHPDAVL
-451 SIGEPGTQLTLR
+451 SLDPPAPEPEKPLPSEKKKKPPKAERPAFYLTAEDARSFNYQDSYTGAELKAALIE
-463 TFHVGGVAAG
+463 AAG
-473 TAVETNVVSK
+473 DPDVKAPTIK
-483 YEGRLEIDELRTVK
+483 EIDEWLLAQRLIGMERLPTKGFYYVPTPAGVDAGLRSEDKVSARGTPYSVLLFTPEAQRMVVEHFIK
-497 GKNPQGEAVDI
+497 PEASPSGEAV
-508 VISRQSEFRIVDP
+508 
-521 KTEIVLYT
+521 T
-529 HNLPYGSM
+529 
-537 LYMSDGAEVKKGDMI
+537 
-552 CEWDPYNAVII
+552 
-563 SEHEGKAVYD
+563 
-573 SVIEGV
+573 
-579 TYRDE
+579 
-584 RDEQTGLSEKVIIES
+584 
-599 KDKTKNP
+599 
-606 VIKVINKEGEE
+606 
-617 VKSYNLPVSAHVVV
+617 
-631 KDNAKI
+631 
-637 KAGDILIKI
+637 
-646 PRAVGKSGGDI
+646 
-657 TGGLP
+657 
-662 RVTELFEARNPS
+662 
-674 NPAIVSEIDGE
+674 
-685 VTFGKIKRGNREIII
+685 
-700 TSKEGDVRRYL
+700 EGD
-711 VPLSRQIIV
+711 
-720 QENDYVK
+720 
-727 AGGALSDG
+727 
-735 AITPSDIL
+735 
-743 NILGL
+743 
-748 TKVQEYIV
+748 
-756 NEVQEVYRMQ
+756 
-766 GVKINDKH
+766 
-774 FEVIVRQMM
+774 
-783 SKVKIEDPGDTRFFE
+783 
-798 DQIVDKWEF
+798 
-807 MDVNDELYDKVV
+807 
-819 VTDAGDSTAVQ
+819 
-830 PGQIISMRKLR
+830 
-841 DENSSLK
+841 
-848 RRDLNLVKVR
+848 
-858 DIVPATSTQ
+858 
-867 ILQGITRAALQTSS
+867 
-881 FISAAS
+881 
-887 FQETTKVLNEAA
+887 
-899 IQGKVDPLEN
+899 
-909 LKENVICGHLIPG
+909 
-922 GTGMREYDNLV
+922 
-933 VGLKEDLEAIQ
+933 
-944 AAK
+944 

>member
-250 YGFTA
+250 YGFAA
-255 TKYHAGLSA
+255 TKYHAGLPA

-332 SAQDVIINEEDCGTL
+332 SAQDVIINKFLLDKKDFAEMDDEEADLLRQRDLQRLQTMERYCQTTECLRNYILAYFGEYPTAPCGNCGSCNNDFDEVDMTDAAKWMINCVAELHGRYGKAILFGTL
-347 RGLTATAIKRNDD
+347 QGANRARLRELGAERFKSYGRMKDTPRETLERLLAQLLEDGYLVQSDDQYAVLHIGDIAPLKAGGQVLVKLPPQREPEQARAPKPKRRSPMDALTSAGLELFSQLRQLRFDTAQREGLPPYVVFGDKSLVDMCLRAPRRAEDMLGIYGMGERKYEKYGAAFFAVIDAYRADHPDAVLSLDPPAPEPEKPLPSEKKKKPPKAERPAFYLTAEDARSFNYQDSYTGAELKA
-360 VVQTLYDRIL
+360 
-370 GRTALNDVIHPLTG
+370 AL
-384 EVLCKAGEE
+384 
-393 ITESIAEAIEK
+393 IE
-404 SPLESVEIRSVLTCE
+404 
-419 SRRGVCAKC
+419 
-428 YGRNLATARMVQR
+428 
-441 GEVVGVIAAQ
+441 
-451 SIGEPGTQLTLR
+451 
-463 TFHVGGVAAG
+463 AAG
-473 TAVETNVVSK
+473 DPDVKAPTIK
-483 YEGRLEIDELRTVK
+483 EIDEWLLAQRLIGMERLPTKGFYYVPTPAGVDAGLRSEDKVSARGTPYSVLLFTPEAQRMVVEHFIK
-497 GKNPQGEAVDI
+497 PEASPSGEAV
-508 VISRQSEFRIVDP
+508 
-521 KTEIVLYT
+521 T
-529 HNLPYGSM
+529 
-537 LYMSDGAEVKKGDMI
+537 
-552 CEWDPYNAVII
+552 
-563 SEHEGKAVYD
+563 
-573 SVIEGV
+573 
-579 TYRDE
+579 
-584 RDEQTGLSEKVIIES
+584 
-599 KDKTKNP
+599 
-606 VIKVINKEGEE
+606 
-617 VKSYNLPVSAHVVV
+617 
-631 KDNAKI
+631 
-637 KAGDILIKI
+637 
-646 PRAVGKSGGDI
+646 
-657 TGGLP
+657 
-662 RVTELFEARNPS
+662 
-674 NPAIVSEIDGE
+674 
-685 VTFGKIKRGNREIII
+685 
-700 TSKEGDVRRYL
+700 EGD
-711 VPLSRQIIV
+711 
-720 QENDYVK
+720 
-727 AGGALSDG
+727 
-735 AITPSDIL
+735 
-743 NILGL
+743 
-748 TKVQEYIV
+748 
-756 NEVQEVYRMQ
+756 
-766 GVKINDKH
+766 
-774 FEVIVRQMM
+774 
-783 SKVKIEDPGDTRFFE
+783 
-798 DQIVDKWEF
+798 
-807 MDVNDELYDKVV
+807 
-819 VTDAGDSTAVQ
+819 
-830 PGQIISMRKLR
+830 
-841 DENSSLK
+841 
-848 RRDLNLVKVR
+848 
-858 DIVPATSTQ
+858 
-867 ILQGITRAALQTSS
+867 
-881 FISAAS
+881 
-887 FQETTKVLNEAA
+887 
-899 IQGKVDPLEN
+899 
-909 LKENVICGHLIPG
+909 
-922 GTGMREYDNLV
+922 
-933 VGLKEDLEAIQ
+933 
-944 AAK
+944 

>member
-1 MTPRE
+1 MTPLE
-6 ALKRYFGYDSFR
+6 TLKRYFGYDSFR

-250 YGFTA
+250 YGFAA

-332 SAQDVIINEEDCGTL
+332 SAQDVIINKFLLDKKDFAEMDDEEADLLRQRDLQRLQTMERYCQTTECLRNYILAYFGEHPTAPCGNCGSCNNDFDEVDMTDAAKWMINCVAELRGRYGKAILFGTL
-347 RGLTATAIKRNDD
+347 QGANRARLRELGAERFKSYGRMKDTPRETLERLLAQLLEDGYLVQSDDQYAVLHIGDIATLKAGGQVLVKLPPQREPEQTRAPKPKRRSPMDALTSAGLELFSQLRQLRFDTAQREGLPPYVVFGDKSLVDMCLRAPRRAEDMLGIYGMGERKYEKYGAAFFAVIDAYRADHPDAVLSLDPPAPEPEKPLPSEKKKKPPKAERPAFYLTAEDARSFNYQDSYTGAELKA
-360 VVQTLYDRIL
+360 
-370 GRTALNDVIHPLTG
+370 AL
-384 EVLCKAGEE
+384 
-393 ITESIAEAIEK
+393 IE
-404 SPLESVEIRSVLTCE
+404 
-419 SRRGVCAKC
+419 
-428 YGRNLATARMVQR
+428 
-441 GEVVGVIAAQ
+441 
-451 SIGEPGTQLTLR
+451 
-463 TFHVGGVAAG
+463 AAG
-473 TAVETNVVSK
+473 DPDVKAPTIK
-483 YEGRLEIDELRTVK
+483 EIDEWLLAQRLIGMERLPTKGFYYVPTPAGVDAGLRSEDRVSARGTPYSVLLFTPEAQRMVVEHFIK
-497 GKNPQGEAVDI
+497 PEASPSGEAV
-508 VISRQSEFRIVDP
+508 
-521 KTEIVLYT
+521 T
-529 HNLPYGSM
+529 
-537 LYMSDGAEVKKGDMI
+537 
-552 CEWDPYNAVII
+552 
-563 SEHEGKAVYD
+563 
-573 SVIEGV
+573 
-579 TYRDE
+579 
-584 RDEQTGLSEKVIIES
+584 
-599 KDKTKNP
+599 
-606 VIKVINKEGEE
+606 
-617 VKSYNLPVSAHVVV
+617 
-631 KDNAKI
+631 
-637 KAGDILIKI
+637 
-646 PRAVGKSGGDI
+646 
-657 TGGLP
+657 
-662 RVTELFEARNPS
+662 
-674 NPAIVSEIDGE
+674 
-685 VTFGKIKRGNREIII
+685 
-700 TSKEGDVRRYL
+700 EGD
-711 VPLSRQIIV
+711 
-720 QENDYVK
+720 
-727 AGGALSDG
+727 
-735 AITPSDIL
+735 
-743 NILGL
+743 
-748 TKVQEYIV
+748 
-756 NEVQEVYRMQ
+756 
-766 GVKINDKH
+766 
-774 FEVIVRQMM
+774 
-783 SKVKIEDPGDTRFFE
+783 
-798 DQIVDKWEF
+798 
-807 MDVNDELYDKVV
+807 
-819 VTDAGDSTAVQ
+819 
-830 PGQIISMRKLR
+830 
-841 DENSSLK
+841 
-848 RRDLNLVKVR
+848 
-858 DIVPATSTQ
+858 
-867 ILQGITRAALQTSS
+867 
-881 FISAAS
+881 
-887 FQETTKVLNEAA
+887 
-899 IQGKVDPLEN
+899 
-909 LKENVICGHLIPG
+909 
-922 GTGMREYDNLV
+922 
-933 VGLKEDLEAIQ
+933 
-944 AAK
+944 

>member
-220 QYLRDHPGESGI
+220 QYLRGHPGESGI

-250 YGFTA
+250 YGFAA
-255 TKYHAGLSA
+255 TKYHAGLPA

-332 SAQDVIINEEDCGTL
+332 SAQDVIINKFLLDKKDFAEMDDEEADLLRQRDLQRLQTMERYCQTTECLRNYILAYFGEHPTAPCGNCGSCNNDFDEVDMTDAAKWMINCVAELHGRYGKAILFGTL
-347 RGLTATAIKRNDD
+347 QGANRARLRELGAERFKSFGRMKDTPRETLERLLAQLLEDGYLVQSDDQYAVLHIGDIAPLKAGGQVLVKLPPQREPEQARAPKPKRRSPMDALTSAGLELFNQLRQLRFDTAQREGLPPYVVFGDKSLVDMCLRAPRRAEDMLGIYGMGERKYEKYGAAFFAVIDAYRADHPDAVLSLDPPAPEPEKPLPSEKKKKPPKAERPAFYLTAEDARSFNYQDSYTGAELKA
-360 VVQTLYDRIL
+360 
-370 GRTALNDVIHPLTG
+370 AL
-384 EVLCKAGEE
+384 
-393 ITESIAEAIEK
+393 IE
-404 SPLESVEIRSVLTCE
+404 
-419 SRRGVCAKC
+419 
-428 YGRNLATARMVQR
+428 
-441 GEVVGVIAAQ
+441 
-451 SIGEPGTQLTLR
+451 
-463 TFHVGGVAAG
+463 AAG
-473 TAVETNVVSK
+473 APDVKAPTIK
-483 YEGRLEIDELRTVK
+483 EIDEWLLAQRLIGMERLPTKGFYYVPTPAGVDAGLR
-497 GKNPQGEAVDI
+497 
-508 VISRQSEFRIVDP
+508 SE
-521 KTEIVLYT
+521 
-529 HNLPYGSM
+529 
-537 LYMSDGAEVKKGDMI
+537 
-552 CEWDPYNAVII
+552 
-563 SEHEGKAVYD
+563 
-573 SVIEGV
+573 
-579 TYRDE
+579 
-584 RDEQTGLSEKVIIES
+584 
-599 KDKTKNP
+599 DK
-606 VIKVINKEGEE
+606 
-617 VKSYNLPVSAHVVV
+617 VSARGTPYSVLLFTPEAQRMVVEHF
-631 KDNAKI
+631 I
-637 KAGDILIKI
+637 KPD
-646 PRAVGKSGGDI
+646 
-657 TGGLP
+657 
-662 RVTELFEARNPS
+662 
-674 NPAIVSEIDGE
+674 
-685 VTFGKIKRGNREIII
+685 
-700 TSKEGDVRRYL
+700 
-711 VPLSRQIIV
+711 
-720 QENDYVK
+720 
-727 AGGALSDG
+727 
-735 AITPSDIL
+735 
-743 NILGL
+743 
-748 TKVQEYIV
+748 
-756 NEVQEVYRMQ
+756 
-766 GVKINDKH
+766 
-774 FEVIVRQMM
+774 
-783 SKVKIEDPGDTRFFE
+783 
-798 DQIVDKWEF
+798 
-807 MDVNDELYDKVV
+807 
-819 VTDAGDSTAVQ
+819 
-830 PGQIISMRKLR
+830 
-841 DENSSLK
+841 
-848 RRDLNLVKVR
+848 
-858 DIVPATSTQ
+858 
-867 ILQGITRAALQTSS
+867 
-881 FISAAS
+881 
-887 FQETTKVLNEAA
+887 
-899 IQGKVDPLEN
+899 
-909 LKENVICGHLIPG
+909 
-922 GTGMREYDNLV
+922 
-933 VGLKEDLEAIQ
+933 
-944 AAK
+944 

>member
-250 YGFTA
+250 YGFAA
-255 TKYHAGLSA
+255 TKYHAGLPA

-332 SAQDVIINEEDCGTL
+332 SAQDVIINKFLLDKKDFAEMDDEEADLLRQRDLQRLQTMERYCQTTECLRNYILAYFGEHPTAPCGNCGSCNNDFDEVDMTDAAKWMINCVAELRGRYGKAILFGTL
-347 RGLTATAIKRNDD
+347 QGANRARLRELGAERFKSYGRMKDTPRETLERLLAQLLEDGYLVQSDDQYAVLHIGDIAPLKAGGQVLVKLPPQREPEQARAPKPKRRSPMDALTSAGLELFNQLRQLRFDTAQREGLPPYVVFGDKSLVDMCLRAPRRAEDMLGIYGMGERKYEKYGAAFFAVIDAYRADHPDAVLSLDPPAPEPEKPLPSEKKKKPPKAERPAFYLTAEDARSFNYQDSYTGAELKA
-360 VVQTLYDRIL
+360 
-370 GRTALNDVIHPLTG
+370 AL
-384 EVLCKAGEE
+384 
-393 ITESIAEAIEK
+393 IE
-404 SPLESVEIRSVLTCE
+404 
-419 SRRGVCAKC
+419 
-428 YGRNLATARMVQR
+428 
-441 GEVVGVIAAQ
+441 
-451 SIGEPGTQLTLR
+451 
-463 TFHVGGVAAG
+463 AAG
-473 TAVETNVVSK
+473 DPDVKAPTIK
-483 YEGRLEIDELRTVK
+483 EIDEWLLVQRLIGMERLPTKGFYYVPTPAGVDAGLRSEDKVSARGTPYSVLLFTPEAQRMVVEHFVK
-497 GKNPQGEAVDI
+497 PEASPSGEAV
-508 VISRQSEFRIVDP
+508 
-521 KTEIVLYT
+521 T
-529 HNLPYGSM
+529 
-537 LYMSDGAEVKKGDMI
+537 
-552 CEWDPYNAVII
+552 
-563 SEHEGKAVYD
+563 
-573 SVIEGV
+573 
-579 TYRDE
+579 
-584 RDEQTGLSEKVIIES
+584 
-599 KDKTKNP
+599 
-606 VIKVINKEGEE
+606 
-617 VKSYNLPVSAHVVV
+617 
-631 KDNAKI
+631 
-637 KAGDILIKI
+637 
-646 PRAVGKSGGDI
+646 
-657 TGGLP
+657 
-662 RVTELFEARNPS
+662 
-674 NPAIVSEIDGE
+674 
-685 VTFGKIKRGNREIII
+685 
-700 TSKEGDVRRYL
+700 EGD
-711 VPLSRQIIV
+711 
-720 QENDYVK
+720 
-727 AGGALSDG
+727 
-735 AITPSDIL
+735 
-743 NILGL
+743 
-748 TKVQEYIV
+748 
-756 NEVQEVYRMQ
+756 
-766 GVKINDKH
+766 
-774 FEVIVRQMM
+774 
-783 SKVKIEDPGDTRFFE
+783 
-798 DQIVDKWEF
+798 
-807 MDVNDELYDKVV
+807 
-819 VTDAGDSTAVQ
+819 
-830 PGQIISMRKLR
+830 
-841 DENSSLK
+841 
-848 RRDLNLVKVR
+848 
-858 DIVPATSTQ
+858 
-867 ILQGITRAALQTSS
+867 
-881 FISAAS
+881 
-887 FQETTKVLNEAA
+887 
-899 IQGKVDPLEN
+899 
-909 LKENVICGHLIPG
+909 
-922 GTGMREYDNLV
+922 
-933 VGLKEDLEAIQ
+933 
-944 AAK
+944 

>member
-1 MTPRE
+1 MTPLE
-6 ALKRYFGYDSFR
+6 TLKRYFGYDSFR

-39 TGAGKSLCY
+39 TGTGKSLCY

-250 YGFTA
+250 YGFAA

-332 SAQDVIINEEDCGTL
+332 SAQDVIINKFLLDKKDFAEMDDEEADLLRQRDLQRLQTMERYCQTTECLRNYILAYFGEHPTAPCGNCGSCNNDFDEVDMTDAAKWMINCVAELRGRYGKAILFGTL
-347 RGLTATAIKRNDD
+347 QGANRARLRELGAERFKSYGRMKDTPRETLERLLAQLLEDGYLVQSDDQYAVLHIGDIATLKAGGQVLVKLPPQREPEQTRAPKPKCRSPMDALTSAGLELFSQLRQLRFDTAQREGLPPYVVFGDKSLVDMCLRAPRRAEDMLGIYGMGERKYEKYGAAFFAVIDAYRADHPDAVLSLDPPAPEPEKPLPSEKKKKPPKAERPAFYLTAEDARSFNYQDSYTGAELKA
-360 VVQTLYDRIL
+360 
-370 GRTALNDVIHPLTG
+370 AL
-384 EVLCKAGEE
+384 
-393 ITESIAEAIEK
+393 IE
-404 SPLESVEIRSVLTCE
+404 
-419 SRRGVCAKC
+419 
-428 YGRNLATARMVQR
+428 
-441 GEVVGVIAAQ
+441 
-451 SIGEPGTQLTLR
+451 
-463 TFHVGGVAAG
+463 AAG
-473 TAVETNVVSK
+473 DPDVKAPTIK
-483 YEGRLEIDELRTVK
+483 EIDEWLLAQRLIGMERLPTKGFYYVPTPAGVDAGLR
-497 GKNPQGEAVDI
+497 
-508 VISRQSEFRIVDP
+508 SE
-521 KTEIVLYT
+521 
-529 HNLPYGSM
+529 
-537 LYMSDGAEVKKGDMI
+537 
-552 CEWDPYNAVII
+552 
-563 SEHEGKAVYD
+563 
-573 SVIEGV
+573 
-579 TYRDE
+579 
-584 RDEQTGLSEKVIIES
+584 
-599 KDKTKNP
+599 DK
-606 VIKVINKEGEE
+606 
-617 VKSYNLPVSAHVVV
+617 VSARGTPYSVLLFTPEAQRMVVEHF
-631 KDNAKI
+631 I
-637 KAGDILIKI
+637 KPD
-646 PRAVGKSGGDI
+646 
-657 TGGLP
+657 
-662 RVTELFEARNPS
+662 
-674 NPAIVSEIDGE
+674 
-685 VTFGKIKRGNREIII
+685 
-700 TSKEGDVRRYL
+700 
-711 VPLSRQIIV
+711 
-720 QENDYVK
+720 
-727 AGGALSDG
+727 
-735 AITPSDIL
+735 
-743 NILGL
+743 
-748 TKVQEYIV
+748 
-756 NEVQEVYRMQ
+756 
-766 GVKINDKH
+766 
-774 FEVIVRQMM
+774 
-783 SKVKIEDPGDTRFFE
+783 
-798 DQIVDKWEF
+798 
-807 MDVNDELYDKVV
+807 
-819 VTDAGDSTAVQ
+819 
-830 PGQIISMRKLR
+830 
-841 DENSSLK
+841 
-848 RRDLNLVKVR
+848 
-858 DIVPATSTQ
+858 
-867 ILQGITRAALQTSS
+867 
-881 FISAAS
+881 
-887 FQETTKVLNEAA
+887 
-899 IQGKVDPLEN
+899 
-909 LKENVICGHLIPG
+909 
-922 GTGMREYDNLV
+922 
-933 VGLKEDLEAIQ
+933 
-944 AAK
+944 

>member
-88 SLTETQIARALDLA
+88 SLTETQIAHALDLA

-250 YGFTA
+250 YGFAA

-332 SAQDVIINEEDCGTL
+332 SAQDVIINKFLLDKKDFAEMDDEEADLLRQRDLQRLQTMERYCQTTECLRNYILAYFGEHPTAPCGNCGSCNNDFDEVDMTDAAKWMINCVAELHGRYGKAMLFGTL
-347 RGLTATAIKRNDD
+347 QGANRARLRELGAERFKSYGRMKDTPRETLERLLAQLLEDGYLVQSDDQYAVLHIGDIAPLKAGGQVLVKLPPQREPVQARAPKPKRRSPMDALTSAGLELFNQLRQLRFDTAQREGLPPYVVFGDKSLVDMCLRAPRRAEDMLGIYGMGERKYEKYGAAFFAVIDAYRADHPDAVLSLDPPAPEPEKPLPSEKKKKPPKAERPAFYLTAEDARSFNYQDSYTGAELKA
-360 VVQTLYDRIL
+360 
-370 GRTALNDVIHPLTG
+370 AL
-384 EVLCKAGEE
+384 
-393 ITESIAEAIEK
+393 IE
-404 SPLESVEIRSVLTCE
+404 
-419 SRRGVCAKC
+419 
-428 YGRNLATARMVQR
+428 
-441 GEVVGVIAAQ
+441 
-451 SIGEPGTQLTLR
+451 
-463 TFHVGGVAAG
+463 AAG
-473 TAVETNVVSK
+473 DPDVKAPTI
-483 YEGRLEIDELRTVK
+483 REIDEWLLAQRLIGMERLPTKGFYYVPTPAGVDAGLRSEDKVSARGTPYSVLLFTPEAQRMVVEHFIK
-497 GKNPQGEAVDI
+497 AEASPAGEAV
-508 VISRQSEFRIVDP
+508 
-521 KTEIVLYT
+521 T
-529 HNLPYGSM
+529 
-537 LYMSDGAEVKKGDMI
+537 
-552 CEWDPYNAVII
+552 
-563 SEHEGKAVYD
+563 
-573 SVIEGV
+573 
-579 TYRDE
+579 
-584 RDEQTGLSEKVIIES
+584 
-599 KDKTKNP
+599 
-606 VIKVINKEGEE
+606 
-617 VKSYNLPVSAHVVV
+617 
-631 KDNAKI
+631 
-637 KAGDILIKI
+637 
-646 PRAVGKSGGDI
+646 
-657 TGGLP
+657 
-662 RVTELFEARNPS
+662 
-674 NPAIVSEIDGE
+674 
-685 VTFGKIKRGNREIII
+685 
-700 TSKEGDVRRYL
+700 EGD
-711 VPLSRQIIV
+711 
-720 QENDYVK
+720 
-727 AGGALSDG
+727 
-735 AITPSDIL
+735 
-743 NILGL
+743 
-748 TKVQEYIV
+748 
-756 NEVQEVYRMQ
+756 
-766 GVKINDKH
+766 
-774 FEVIVRQMM
+774 
-783 SKVKIEDPGDTRFFE
+783 
-798 DQIVDKWEF
+798 
-807 MDVNDELYDKVV
+807 
-819 VTDAGDSTAVQ
+819 
-830 PGQIISMRKLR
+830 
-841 DENSSLK
+841 
-848 RRDLNLVKVR
+848 
-858 DIVPATSTQ
+858 
-867 ILQGITRAALQTSS
+867 
-881 FISAAS
+881 
-887 FQETTKVLNEAA
+887 
-899 IQGKVDPLEN
+899 
-909 LKENVICGHLIPG
+909 
-922 GTGMREYDNLV
+922 
-933 VGLKEDLEAIQ
+933 
-944 AAK
+944 

>member
-113 PERLESPVFRSFAA
+113 PERLESPVFRSFSA

-250 YGFTA
+250 YGFAA

-332 SAQDVIINEEDCGTL
+332 SAQDVIINKFLLDKKDFAEMDDEEADLLRQRDLQRLQTMERYCQTTECLRNYILAHFGEHPTAPCGNCGSCNNDFDEVDMTDAAKWMINCVAELRGRYGKAILFGTL
-347 RGLTATAIKRNDD
+347 QGANRARLRELGAERFKSYGRMKDTPRETLERLLAQLLEDGYLVQSDDQYAVLHIGDIAPLKAGGQVLVKLPPQREPEKARAPKPKRRSPMDALTSAGLELFNQLRQLRFDTAQREGLPPYVVFGDKSLVDMCLRAPRRAEDMLGIYGMGERKYEKYGAAFFAVIDAYRADHPDAVLSLDPPAPEPEKPLPSEKKKKPPKAERPAFYLTAEDARSFNYQDSYTGAELKA
-360 VVQTLYDRIL
+360 
-370 GRTALNDVIHPLTG
+370 AL
-384 EVLCKAGEE
+384 
-393 ITESIAEAIEK
+393 IE
-404 SPLESVEIRSVLTCE
+404 
-419 SRRGVCAKC
+419 
-428 YGRNLATARMVQR
+428 
-441 GEVVGVIAAQ
+441 
-451 SIGEPGTQLTLR
+451 
-463 TFHVGGVAAG
+463 AAG
-473 TAVETNVVSK
+473 DPDVKAPTIK
-483 YEGRLEIDELRTVK
+483 EIDEWLLAQRLIGMERLPTKGFYYVPTPAGVDAGLR
-497 GKNPQGEAVDI
+497 
-508 VISRQSEFRIVDP
+508 SE
-521 KTEIVLYT
+521 
-529 HNLPYGSM
+529 
-537 LYMSDGAEVKKGDMI
+537 
-552 CEWDPYNAVII
+552 
-563 SEHEGKAVYD
+563 
-573 SVIEGV
+573 
-579 TYRDE
+579 
-584 RDEQTGLSEKVIIES
+584 
-599 KDKTKNP
+599 DK
-606 VIKVINKEGEE
+606 
-617 VKSYNLPVSAHVVV
+617 VSARGTPYSVLLFTPEAQRMVVEHF
-631 KDNAKI
+631 I
-637 KAGDILIKI
+637 KPD
-646 PRAVGKSGGDI
+646 
-657 TGGLP
+657 
-662 RVTELFEARNPS
+662 
-674 NPAIVSEIDGE
+674 
-685 VTFGKIKRGNREIII
+685 
-700 TSKEGDVRRYL
+700 
-711 VPLSRQIIV
+711 
-720 QENDYVK
+720 
-727 AGGALSDG
+727 
-735 AITPSDIL
+735 
-743 NILGL
+743 
-748 TKVQEYIV
+748 
-756 NEVQEVYRMQ
+756 
-766 GVKINDKH
+766 
-774 FEVIVRQMM
+774 
-783 SKVKIEDPGDTRFFE
+783 
-798 DQIVDKWEF
+798 
-807 MDVNDELYDKVV
+807 
-819 VTDAGDSTAVQ
+819 
-830 PGQIISMRKLR
+830 
-841 DENSSLK
+841 
-848 RRDLNLVKVR
+848 
-858 DIVPATSTQ
+858 
-867 ILQGITRAALQTSS
+867 
-881 FISAAS
+881 
-887 FQETTKVLNEAA
+887 
-899 IQGKVDPLEN
+899 
-909 LKENVICGHLIPG
+909 
-922 GTGMREYDNLV
+922 
-933 VGLKEDLEAIQ
+933 
-944 AAK
+944 

>member
-220 QYLRDHPGESGI
+220 QYLRGHPGESGI

-250 YGFTA
+250 YGFAA

-272 DFIYDTA
+272 GFIYDTA

-332 SAQDVIINEEDCGTL
+332 SAQDVIINKFLLDKKDFAEMDDEEADLLRQRDLQRLQTMERYCQTTECLRNYILAYFGEHPIAPCGNCGSCNNDFDEVDMTDAAKWMINCVAELHGRYGKAILFGTL
-347 RGLTATAIKRNDD
+347 QGANRARLRELGAERFKSYGRMKDTPRETLERLLAQLLEDGYLVQSDDQYAVLHIGDIAPLKAGGQVLVKLPPQREPEQARAPKPKRRSPMDALTSAGLELFNQLRQLRFDTAQREGLPPYVVFGDKSLVDMCLRAPRRAEDMLGIYGMGERKYEKYGAAFFAVIDAYRADHPDAVLSLDPPAPEPEKPLPSEKKKKPPKAERPAFYLTAEDARSFNYQDSYTGAELKA
-360 VVQTLYDRIL
+360 
-370 GRTALNDVIHPLTG
+370 AL
-384 EVLCKAGEE
+384 
-393 ITESIAEAIEK
+393 IE
-404 SPLESVEIRSVLTCE
+404 
-419 SRRGVCAKC
+419 
-428 YGRNLATARMVQR
+428 
-441 GEVVGVIAAQ
+441 
-451 SIGEPGTQLTLR
+451 
-463 TFHVGGVAAG
+463 AAG
-473 TAVETNVVSK
+473 DPDVKAPTIK
-483 YEGRLEIDELRTVK
+483 EIDEWLLAQRLIGMERLPTKGFYYVPTPAGVDAGLRSEDKVSARGTPYSVLLFTPEAQRMVVEHFIK
-497 GKNPQGEAVDI
+497 PEASPSGEAV
-508 VISRQSEFRIVDP
+508 
-521 KTEIVLYT
+521 T
-529 HNLPYGSM
+529 
-537 LYMSDGAEVKKGDMI
+537 
-552 CEWDPYNAVII
+552 
-563 SEHEGKAVYD
+563 
-573 SVIEGV
+573 
-579 TYRDE
+579 
-584 RDEQTGLSEKVIIES
+584 
-599 KDKTKNP
+599 
-606 VIKVINKEGEE
+606 
-617 VKSYNLPVSAHVVV
+617 
-631 KDNAKI
+631 
-637 KAGDILIKI
+637 
-646 PRAVGKSGGDI
+646 
-657 TGGLP
+657 
-662 RVTELFEARNPS
+662 
-674 NPAIVSEIDGE
+674 
-685 VTFGKIKRGNREIII
+685 
-700 TSKEGDVRRYL
+700 EGD
-711 VPLSRQIIV
+711 
-720 QENDYVK
+720 
-727 AGGALSDG
+727 
-735 AITPSDIL
+735 
-743 NILGL
+743 
-748 TKVQEYIV
+748 
-756 NEVQEVYRMQ
+756 
-766 GVKINDKH
+766 
-774 FEVIVRQMM
+774 
-783 SKVKIEDPGDTRFFE
+783 
-798 DQIVDKWEF
+798 
-807 MDVNDELYDKVV
+807 
-819 VTDAGDSTAVQ
+819 
-830 PGQIISMRKLR
+830 
-841 DENSSLK
+841 
-848 RRDLNLVKVR
+848 
-858 DIVPATSTQ
+858 
-867 ILQGITRAALQTSS
+867 
-881 FISAAS
+881 
-887 FQETTKVLNEAA
+887 
-899 IQGKVDPLEN
+899 
-909 LKENVICGHLIPG
+909 
-922 GTGMREYDNLV
+922 
-933 VGLKEDLEAIQ
+933 
-944 AAK
+944 

>member
-113 PERLESPVFRSFAA
+113 PERLESPVFRNFAA

-250 YGFTA
+250 YGFAA

-332 SAQDVIINEEDCGTL
+332 SAQDVIINKFLLDKKDFAEMDDEEADLLRQRDLQRLQTMERYCQTTECLRNYILAYFGEHPTAPCGNCGSCNNDFDEVDMTDAAKWMINCVAELHGRYGKAILFGTL
-347 RGLTATAIKRNDD
+347 QGANRARLRELGAERFKSYGRMKDTPRETLERLLAQLLEDGYLVQSDD
-360 VVQTLYDRIL
+360 QYAVLHIGDI
-370 GRTALNDVIHPLTG
+370 APL
-384 EVLCKAGEE
+384 KAGGQVLVKLPPQREPE
-393 ITESIAEAIEK
+393 QARAPKPKRRSPMDALTSAGLELFSQLRQLRFDTAQREGLPPYVVFGDKSLVDMCLRAPRRAEDMLGIYGMGERKYEK
-404 SPLESVEIRSVLTCE
+404 
-419 SRRGVCAKC
+419 
-428 YGRNLATARMVQR
+428 YGAAFFA
-441 GEVVGVIAAQ
+441 VIAAYRADHPDAVL
-451 SIGEPGTQLTLR
+451 SLDPPAPEPEKPLPSEKKKKPPKAERPAFYLTAEDARSFNYQDSYTGAELKAALIE
-463 TFHVGGVAAG
+463 AAG
-473 TAVETNVVSK
+473 DPDVKAPTIK
-483 YEGRLEIDELRTVK
+483 EIDEWLLAQRLIGMERLPTKGFYYVPTPAGVDAGLR
-497 GKNPQGEAVDI
+497 
-508 VISRQSEFRIVDP
+508 SE
-521 KTEIVLYT
+521 
-529 HNLPYGSM
+529 
-537 LYMSDGAEVKKGDMI
+537 
-552 CEWDPYNAVII
+552 
-563 SEHEGKAVYD
+563 
-573 SVIEGV
+573 
-579 TYRDE
+579 
-584 RDEQTGLSEKVIIES
+584 
-599 KDKTKNP
+599 DK
-606 VIKVINKEGEE
+606 
-617 VKSYNLPVSAHVVV
+617 VSARGTPYSVLLFTPEAQRMVVEHF
-631 KDNAKI
+631 I
-637 KAGDILIKI
+637 KPD
-646 PRAVGKSGGDI
+646 
-657 TGGLP
+657 
-662 RVTELFEARNPS
+662 
-674 NPAIVSEIDGE
+674 
-685 VTFGKIKRGNREIII
+685 
-700 TSKEGDVRRYL
+700 
-711 VPLSRQIIV
+711 
-720 QENDYVK
+720 
-727 AGGALSDG
+727 
-735 AITPSDIL
+735 
-743 NILGL
+743 
-748 TKVQEYIV
+748 
-756 NEVQEVYRMQ
+756 
-766 GVKINDKH
+766 
-774 FEVIVRQMM
+774 
-783 SKVKIEDPGDTRFFE
+783 
-798 DQIVDKWEF
+798 
-807 MDVNDELYDKVV
+807 
-819 VTDAGDSTAVQ
+819 
-830 PGQIISMRKLR
+830 
-841 DENSSLK
+841 
-848 RRDLNLVKVR
+848 
-858 DIVPATSTQ
+858 
-867 ILQGITRAALQTSS
+867 
-881 FISAAS
+881 
-887 FQETTKVLNEAA
+887 
-899 IQGKVDPLEN
+899 
-909 LKENVICGHLIPG
+909 
-922 GTGMREYDNLV
+922 
-933 VGLKEDLEAIQ
+933 
-944 AAK
+944 